1 MIDLNP
7 FFLDLDCRTKD
18 IFFHMLLELA
28 FLFSEWGGLP
38 SFIRFLFVTED
49 TDIGIKSFEVVSCSR
64 RDTPSY
70 REKVKKEIT

>member
-1 MIDLNP
+1 
-7 FFLDLDCRTKD
+7 
-18 IFFHMLLELA
+18 MLLELA

-49 TDIGIKSFEVVSCSR
+49 TDIGIKYFEVVSCSR
-64 RDTPSY
+64 IDTPY